1 MILLLLFFL
10 LLPANAATVTNG
22 GTTISNFRNL
32 EFNGSVTLTGNQ
44 SNGYALVEIIDTDSG
59 GTVTSVAISG
69 TNGMLSTGGPI
80 TTSGT
85 IDIALDQGQ
94 VLVPS
99 AIGSTVQ
106 AWDEH
111 LDDIAAI
118 TPGAE
123 NRIIVADGLGGWSVA
138 AFSSLDTNTNAST
151 ICSGST
157 TYLDGEGNCDDISS
171 VYQAASANLTTLA
184 SNDGSNLTG
193 VDAATLDTVD
203 STSFLR
209 SDAND
214 TFSAATLTIDGN
226 GAFNQS
232 VYFDAIPSTT
242 ATTTTALDW
251 RLGNKQKIDLAAS
264 ITTFNWT
271 APAGPTSLQLQI
283 VQNGTSNTVAF
294 PAAVQWP
301 AGTAPTITAADTS
314 IDWVS
319 CVYDGTNY
327 FCTASQNFQ

>member
-1 MILLLLFFL
+1 MDNKGIYSMILLLLFFL

-123 NRIIVADGLGGWSVA
+123 NRIITSDGLGSWTVVT
-138 AFSSLDTNTNAST
+138 FSSLDTNANT
-151 ICSGST
+151 ICTGTT

-171 VYQAASANLTTLA
+171 VYQAINTQYAFKTVSTTSGSAPVADSNADTLTLTAGTGISITGSSGTDTVTIANTAGSEWTDTGTILHPNESA
-184 SNDGSNLTG
+184 ADEIAIGGTTEAGADIFLGADGSA
-193 VDAATLDTVD
+193 V
-203 STSFLR
+203 
-209 SDAND
+209 
-214 TFSAATLTIDGN
+214 
-226 GAFNQS
+226 FNEQ
-232 VYFDAIPSTT
+232 
-242 ATTTTALDW
+242 
-251 RLGNKQKIDLAAS
+251 
-264 ITTFNWT
+264 
-271 APAGPTSLQLQI
+271 
-283 VQNGTSNTVAF
+283 
-294 PAAVQWP
+294 
-301 AGTAPTITAADTS
+301 GTAGGLHFRI
-314 IDWVS
+314 
-319 CVYDGTNY
+319 
-327 FCTASQNFQ
+327 